1 MGIWDLRYR
10 YPDLVR
16 VQGKTLPRTGVRINM
31 QAMPNQKEN
40 PLYSKVSK
48 ATAQKKTL
56 FPSNLQGSHARIF
69 KGRETP
75 DLYSIIKP

>member
-10 YPDLVR
+10 YPDRVR
-16 VQGKTLPRTGVRINM
+16 VQGKTLIRTGVRINM

-48 ATAQKKTL
+48 SSAQKKKNTISVQ
-56 FPSNLQGSHARIF
+56 PSGVPYHPCENIQRC
-69 KGRETP
+69 
-75 DLYSIIKP
+75 

>member
-16 VQGKTLPRTGVRINM
+16 VQGKTLTRTGVRINM
-31 QAMPNQKEN
+31 QVMPNQKEN

-48 ATAQKKTL
+48 ATAQKKNTISVQ
-56 FPSNLQGSHARIF
+56 PSGVPCENIQRC
-69 KGRETP
+69 
-75 DLYSIIKP
+75 